1 MSEYL
6 FNDQLSVFKKN
17 IDFLIN
23 LYDKKKLPQTLLFI
37 GEKGIGK
44 LNVAYHLVNY
54 ILSKNDENEY
64 YTSTYKINPNNKT
77 YNLLLNNS
85 HPNFFLI
92 SLKENKKN
100 IDIEQIKYMK
110 NFLNITSFNNKP
122 KIILINGSE
131 SLNSSSSNSLLK
143 SLEENLNNVFFIL
156 VHDIKKNI
164 LHTIKSRCIQFNFFL
179 QSDDRKN
186 RINEILDNQ
195 YNHLSS
201 DFKNKYLSPTFF
213 KNLLEYCN
221 KNNLKLI
228 DMNLD
233 NLLYDIIEKKNYYWG
248 SDFKLQTPW
257 PEGQAVMN
265 TKFVDTT
272 YEAAHCLYAGK
283 MSKIGNSIWMG
294 DFMTP
299 GDIQLYPM
307 DEREVFDIDYEWQF
321 QYYENLYKSGVR

>member
-6 FNDQLSVFKKN
+6 FNNELSVFKKN
-17 IDFLIN
+17 TDFLIN
-23 LYDKKKLPQTLLFI
+23 LYNKKKLPQTLLFI

-54 ILSKNDENEY
+54 ILSNNEENEY

-110 NFLNITSFNNKP
+110 NFLNITSLNNKP

-201 DFKNKYLSPTFF
+201 DFKNKYLSPSFF
-213 KNLLEYCN
+213 KDLLEYCN

-233 NLLYDIIEKKNYYWG
+233 NLLYDIIEKKNYI
-248 SDFKLQTPW
+248 K
-257 PEGQAVMN
+257 N
-265 TKFVDTT
+265 KFV
-272 YEAAHCLYAGK
+272 L
-283 MSKIGNSIWMG
+283 SN
-294 DFMTP
+294 FFLL
-299 GDIQLYPM
+299 IQL
-307 DEREVFDIDYEWQF
+307 F
-321 QYYENLYKSGVR
+321 LYKKIKNKKNNNRYFYLLKYFAQRSDDVIKFNLDFESYVLEFKNLIYNEK

>member
-179 QSDDRKN
+179 QNDDRKN

-233 NLLYDIIEKKNYYWG
+233 NLLYDIIEKKNYI
-248 SDFKLQTPW
+248 K
-257 PEGQAVMN
+257 N
-265 TKFVDTT
+265 KFV
-272 YEAAHCLYAGK
+272 L
-283 MSKIGNSIWMG
+283 NN
-294 DFMTP
+294 FFLL
-299 GDIQLYPM
+299 IQL
-307 DEREVFDIDYEWQF
+307 F
-321 QYYENLYKSGVR
+321 LYKKIKKEQNINKYFYLLKYFAQRFDDVAKFNLDFESYVLEFKNLIYNEK

>member
-6 FNDQLSVFKKN
+6 FNNELSVFKKN

-54 ILSKNDENEY
+54 ILSENEENEY
-64 YTSTYKINPNNKT
+64 YSSTYKINPNNKT

-179 QSDDRKN
+179 QSDDRKK

-201 DFKNKYLSPTFF
+201 DFKNKYLSPAFF

-233 NLLYDIIEKKNYYWG
+233 NLLYDIIEKKNYI
-248 SDFKLQTPW
+248 K
-257 PEGQAVMN
+257 N
-265 TKFVDTT
+265 KFV
-272 YEAAHCLYAGK
+272 L
-283 MSKIGNSIWMG
+283 SN
-294 DFMTP
+294 FFLL
-299 GDIQLYPM
+299 IQL
-307 DEREVFDIDYEWQF
+307 F
-321 QYYENLYKSGVR
+321 LYKKIKNKKNNNRYFYLLKYFAQRSDDVIKFNLDFESYVLEFKNLIYNEK